1 MRLTAEL
8 VLGLLAIGLLA
19 ALVSVLAREGQ
30 RRRWA
35 RAARS
40 ALWEDG
46 HYSSAGLTHVVVHRV
61 ARLPSGAQRELESQT
76 IDSIPDGAPD
86 WRARFDAA
94 RLAAYDR
101 AISLN
106 QPTLH

>member
-1 MRLTAEL
+1 VRLTAEFG
-8 VLGLLAIGLLA
+8 LGLLAVGLLA
-19 ALVSVLAREGQ
+19 VLVVVLAGEGQ
-30 RRRWA
+30 RRRWV

-40 ALWEDG
+40 AQWEDA

-61 ARLPSGAQRELESQT
+61 ARLPSGAQRELESQL
-76 IDSIPDGAPD
+76 IASIPDDAPD
-86 WRARFDAA
+86 WRARFEAA
-94 RLAAYDR
+94 RIAAYDR

>member
-1 MRLTAEL
+1 MRLSAEL
-8 VLGLLAIGLLA
+8 VLGLLALGLLSA
-19 ALVSVLAREGQ
+19 LALVLTKEAE

-35 RAARS
+35 QAARS
-40 ALWEDG
+40 AQWEDG
-46 HYSSAGLTHVVVHRV
+46 HYSSSGMTHVVVRKI
-61 ARLPSGAQRELESQT
+61 ARLPSGAERELESQT
-76 IDSIPDGAPD
+76 IASIPDEAAD

-94 RLAAYDR
+94 RVAAYDR

>member
-8 VLGLLAIGLLA
+8 ALGLLAAGLLA
-19 ALVSVLAREGQ
+19 ALAAVLSREAQ

-35 RAARS
+35 DAVRS
-40 ALWEDG
+40 AQWEDG
-46 HYSSAGLTHVVVHRV
+46 HHSSAGVTHVVVHRV
-61 ARLPSGAQRELESQT
+61 ARLPSGEQRELESQT

-86 WRARFDAA
+86 WRARFEAA
-94 RLAAYDR
+94 RIAAYDR

-106 QPTLH
+106 QPTLQ

>member
-8 VLGLLAIGLLA
+8 VLGLLALGLLSA
-19 ALVSVLAREGQ
+19 LALVLAKDAE

-40 ALWEDG
+40 AQWEDG
-46 HYSSAGLTHVVVHRV
+46 HYSDSGLTHVVVRKI
-61 ARLPSGAQRELESQT
+61 ARLPSGAERELESQT
-76 IDSIPDGAPD
+76 IATIPDGAPD

-94 RLAAYDR
+94 RIAAYDR

>member
-8 VLGLLAIGLLA
+8 VLGLLALGLLS
-19 ALVSVLAREGQ
+19 ALALVLARDVE

-35 RAARS
+35 QAVRLAR
-40 ALWEDG
+40 WEDS
-46 HYSSAGLTHVVVHRV
+46 HYSSSGLTHVVVRKI
-61 ARLPSGAQRELESQT
+61 ARLPSGAERELESHA
-76 IDSIPDGAPD
+76 IASIPDGAPD

-94 RLAAYDR
+94 RITAYDR